1 MGMTRS
7 EILAVVKNIKSTT
20 PVLNDRDQKL
30 AICLYAAGFPVS
42 NIAAYLKVD
51 RYRIYPFLKP
61 YQAIQGALMIELCET
76 FIPVFMS
83 DIFEAMERN

>member
-7 EILAVVKNIKSTT
+7 EVLAVVKNTKSTT
-20 PVLNDRDQKL
+20 PVLDDRDQKL

-42 NIAAYLKVD
+42 DIAAYLKVD

-61 YQAIQGALMIELCET
+61 YQAIQGALMTELCET
-76 FIPVFMS
+76 FIPAFMP